1 MPHAPAATQQSWVFH
16 RGALGDSVLLWP
28 LLRSLL
34 KRGQVTLVSH
44 DSHAQLAHRWLKVK
58 PLDAEQSRFSALWVA
73 GHAPALLITGVS
85 QVIAFDADP
94 QSDAGAVWR
103 DNAAKLFPGA
113 AIELHPGRTDR
124 VAALQLAGPRPDIG
138 TRRPNPGAP
147 IVLHVGAGSRDK
159 RWPMDR
165 WAQLVP
171 RIEAIAHGRDII
183 ALAGEVEAEQFDDH
197 EREVFASLCPTAAF
211 LNSLDELSDFIEE
224 CSLFIAADT
233 GPGHLAAAVGV
244 STISLFGPTDPAR
257 WAPIGPASRVVAP
270 ASPRPM
276 EWLAAGRVM
285 EEVQRFAGG
294 TDRNERAL

>member
-1 MPHAPAATQQSWVFH
+1 MPHTSAATQHSWVFH

-34 KRGQVTLVSH
+34 KSGSVTLVSH
-44 DSHAQLAHRWLKVK
+44 DSHAQLAQRWLNVT
-58 PLDAEQSRFSALWVA
+58 PLDAEQARFSALWVD
-73 GHAPALLITGVS
+73 GHAPVLLISGVTR
-85 QVIAFDADP
+85 VIAFDADP
-94 QSDAGAVWR
+94 QSDSGRIWR
-103 DNAAKLFPGA
+103 ANAAKLFPGA

-124 VAALQLAGPRPDIG
+124 PTALQLAGARPDVG
-138 TRRPNPGAP
+138 ARRLNPGAP

-183 ALAGEVEAEQFDDH
+183 ALAGEVEVEQFDDH
-197 EREVFASLCPTAAF
+197 ERDVFASLCPTAAY
-211 LNSLDELSDFIEE
+211 LNSLNELSDFIEE

-257 WAPIGPASRVVAP
+257 WAPIGPSCRIVAP

-276 EWLAAGRVM
+276 DWLAAGRVM
-285 EEVQRFAGG
+285 EEVQRFASGP
-294 TDRNERAL
+294 DRGERTL

>member
-1 MPHAPAATQQSWVFH
+1 MPHTSGAAEQSWAFH

-34 KRGQVTLVSH
+34 KRGHVTLVSH
-44 DSHAQLAHRWLKVK
+44 DSHAQLAHRWLGVT
-58 PLDAEQSRFSALWVA
+58 PLDAEQARFSALWVA
-73 GHAPALLITGVS
+73 GHTPALLISGVS
-85 QVIAFDADP
+85 RVLAFDVDP
-94 QSDAGAVWR
+94 QRDSGRVWR
-103 DNAAKLFPGA
+103 ENAAKLFPGA
-113 AIELHPGRTDR
+113 AIEIHADRTDR
-124 VAALQLAGPRPDIG
+124 AAALHLAGPHPDIG
-138 TRRPNPGAP
+138 TRRPGPGAP
-147 IVLHVGAGSRDK
+147 IILHVGAGSRGK

-197 EREVFASLCPTAAF
+197 EREVFASLCATSAYLDS
-211 LNSLDELSDFIEE
+211 LNELSDFIEE

-233 GPGHLAAAVGV
+233 GPGHLAAAAGIN
-244 STISLFGPTDPAR
+244 TISLFGPTDPAR

-276 EWLAAGRVM
+276 DWLAPGRVM

-294 TDRNERAL
+294 SDRGERTL